1 MKNKN
6 IEIVYHYCGVDAFLS
21 IISNAKL
28 WLSDIYKAN
37 DSKEC
42 TWAKEAITN
51 MIRDYMVQ
59 KEPEMFDKLM
69 KWENEFAGSQPLYA
83 ACFSEKPD
91 SLSQWRGY
99 AQEGQGLAIGFSI
112 SFLISLNNKE
122 KYAPYRFQKIA
133 YGIED
138 SLNKFVIDEA
148 VRIINCGAEKGL
160 GHAAIALAHP
170 NIEYAFFKNSSFEE
184 EGEWRIACNVAKNFE
199 KMWLGNT
206 GMWVSQRC
214 YRSPAGQIISYIEM
228 DFSSVKQDIIR
239 EIWIGPKS
247 RVTQDDIIDFLSDAG
262 YYKNSDDLVEY
273 NHEKPIPIIHS
284 ESSYR

>member
-6 IEIVYHYCGVDAFLS
+6 IEIVYHYCDVDAFLS

-42 TWAKEAITN
+42 TWAKDAITN

-59 KEPEMFDKLM
+59 KEPEMFDELM
-69 KWENEFAGSQPLYA
+69 KWENQFEVSRPLYA

-99 AQEGQGLAIGFSI
+99 ARDGQGLAIGFSV
-112 SFLISLNNKE
+112 SLLNHLNKG
-122 KYAPYRFQKIA
+122 KYAPYRFRKIA
-133 YGIED
+133 YGED
-138 SLNKFVIDEA
+138 GRLNKFVIDEA
-148 VRIINCGAEKGL
+148 VRIINCGAEQGV
-160 GHAAIALAHP
+160 GHAAIALAIP
-170 NIEYAFFKNSSFEE
+170 SIEYAFFKNPSFKE
-184 EGEWRIACNVAKNFE
+184 EGEWRIACNVAKNPE

-206 GMWVSQRC
+206 GMWVSPRC
-214 YRSPAGQIISYIEM
+214 YRSSAGQIISYIEM

-262 YYKNSDDLVEY
+262 YYYKNSEDLVGY